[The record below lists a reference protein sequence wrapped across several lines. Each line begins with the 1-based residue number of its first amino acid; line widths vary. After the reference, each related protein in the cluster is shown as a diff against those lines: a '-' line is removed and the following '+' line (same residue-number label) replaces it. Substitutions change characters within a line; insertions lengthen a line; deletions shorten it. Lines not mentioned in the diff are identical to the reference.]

1 MCKWLYAQVILFIVE
16 LQPVLPRIKILLIG
30 NNTYN
35 EGITQKLDT
44 LSMEELAAYTLM
56 EKIQSP
62 SSENYIVGAG
72 NIPELKHVV
81 NELGIFGALVA

>member
-1 MCKWLYAQVILFIVE
+1 MTFHTCVSHITKRKL
-16 LQPVLPRIKILLIG
+16 VLLTG

>member
-1 MCKWLYAQVILFIVE
+1 
-16 LQPVLPRIKILLIG
+16 
-30 NNTYN
+30 
-35 EGITQKLDT
+35 
-44 LSMEELAAYTLM
+44 MEELAAYTLM

-72 NIPELKHVV
+72 NIPELKNVV